1 MIRSVCRLAASAAI
15 LAVAA
20 GCSSSEQKKI
30 PLSGKVTFKGQPVP
44 AGYISFMPD
53 ASQGN
58 RGEVRV
64 VQIKDGAYDSAKE
77 RSPGVYPGPTT
88 VRIAGF
94 DGKPLRLFPQGKQIF
109 NPHELRETVE
119 GGTKDFD
126 VPASAARN
134 LLITPT
140 ADP

>member
-15 LAVAA
+15 LALAA

-53 ASQGN
+53 ASQGGK
-58 RGEVRV
+58 GEVRV
-64 VQIKDGAYDSAKE
+64 VQIQDGVYDSSKE
-77 RSPGVYPGPTT
+77 KDPGVYPGPTII
-88 VRIAGF
+88 RIAGF
-94 DGKPLRLFPQGKQIF
+94 DGKPERLYPQGKQIF
-109 NPHELRETVE
+109 NAYEIRDTLAGDSR
-119 GGTKDFD
+119 DFE
-126 VPASAARN
+126 VPASAARD
-134 LLITPT
+134 LKVFPT

>member
-1 MIRSVCRLAASAAI
+1 MTRSACRLAVLAAALV
-15 LAVAA
+15 LAPA
-20 GCSSSEQKKI
+20 CSPQGPKKVQ
-30 PLSGKVTFKGQPVP
+30 LSGKVTFKGQPVP

-77 RSPGVYPGPTT
+77 RSPGVYPGPT
-88 VRIAGF
+88 VIRIAGF
-94 DGKPLRLFPQGKQIF
+94 DGQPLKLFPQGKQIF
-109 NPHELRETVE
+109 NPHELRDTLEA
-119 GGTKDFD
+119 GTKDFD

-134 LLITPT
+134 LIITPT